1 MNSSFPP
8 LSQQLLDETDELW
21 NEFVQKEFKT
31 PLKPEQFD
39 SWRQYYNFQLAQ
51 REHRLK
57 VITAGISSKARK
69 AVPER
74 KTVTIDVKLPREI
87 RRRQERASNPFYSSG
102 GGGSSSGQGRGGSS
116 SYSSNSSGG
125 LGGTAPHSMGGSS
138 NLGGMVTL
146 GANSKF
152 RFWEFFPFYLPN
164 FSPSLLFQSQKLRR

>member
-1 MNSSFPP
+1 M
-8 LSQQLLDETDELW
+8 
-21 NEFVQKEFKT
+21 QKEFKT

-116 SYSSNSSGG
+116 SYSSSSGGG

-152 RFWEFFPFYLPN
+152 DFGSLKFYLLN
-164 FSPSLLFQSQKLRR
+164 FPPPLFFFQSQKLRR